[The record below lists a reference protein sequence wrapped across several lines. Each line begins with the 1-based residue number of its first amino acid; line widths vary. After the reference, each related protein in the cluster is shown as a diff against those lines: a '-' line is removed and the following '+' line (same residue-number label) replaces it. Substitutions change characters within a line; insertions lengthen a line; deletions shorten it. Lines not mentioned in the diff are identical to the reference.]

1 MCSDRN
7 ELMQKKT
14 REKMGFSS
22 HRLLPKFTHVL
33 FLLGFFLQASHS
45 LLSES
50 VAQVYQGCI
59 TRLSIH
65 VDLFSLHALFP

>member
-14 REKMGFSS
+14 REKMGFSR

-33 FLLGFFLQASHS
+33 FLLRLFYRRPILFYLRTWHRSTRAALRG
-45 LLSES
+45 
-50 VAQVYQGCI
+50 YQ
-59 TRLSIH
+59 
-65 VDLFSLHALFP
+65 